1 MVDLGVARSRW
12 WFLFYFIFFLQGHNV
27 VRSAGHGRGRCGM
40 ANVGCGKGGKGG
52 FLYGFLGFVNL
63 WVFVKGKLFQVL
75 ILV

>member
-1 MVDLGVARSRW
+1 M
-12 WFLFYFIFFLQGHNV
+12 

-40 ANVGCGKGGKGG
+40 ANVGCGKGG

>member
-40 ANVGCGKGGKGG
+40 ANVGCGKGG